1 MKRENKLY
9 MQVVSIKENHI
20 CRGKK
25 KKVEAYNKTASFLGY
40 AYGLFL
46 LSLKLSVIS
55 YYFGVGHRLMGRSAP
70 FIF

>member
-1 MKRENKLY
+1 

-25 KKVEAYNKTASFLGY
+25 KDVEAYNKILLFWGY

-55 YYFGVGHRLMGRSAP
+55 CYFWVGHRLMGRSAP

>member
-1 MKRENKLY
+1 
-9 MQVVSIKENHI
+9 MQ
-20 CRGKK
+20 RKK
-25 KKVEAYNKTASFLGY
+25 KDVEAYNKILLFWGY

-55 YYFGVGHRLMGRSAP
+55 CYFWVGHRLMGRSAP

>member
-1 MKRENKLY
+1 MQRE
-9 MQVVSIKENHI
+9 
-20 CRGKK
+20 K
-25 KKVEAYNKTASFLGY
+25 KKVDAYNKTASFLGY

-55 YYFGVGHRLMGRSAP
+55 YYFWVGHRLMGRSAP